1 MAKDKMGSAVI
12 GNRQAWFC
20 KSGVRGPGPAEERKR
35 ERERTRER
43 EREEGRENEREPKE
57 STCYGT
63 FDRFKEIL
71 AHFDLAL
78 IGFEHGREVLLDD
91 GVSRR
96 PDQTPNTLHVMG
108 PPAVSNVA
116 ITGLA
121 SSRGFAATNL
131 SV

>member
-1 MAKDKMGSAVI
+1 MVLQVWSSRA
-12 GNRQAWFC
+12 
-20 KSGVRGPGPAEERKR
+20 GPGRREEKREGENAR
-35 ERERTRER
+35 EREV
-43 EREEGRENEREPKE
+43 GRENEREPKE

-78 IGFEHGREVLLDD
+78 IGFEHGCEELLDD

-96 PDQTPNTLHVMG
+96 RDQTPNTLHVMG

-121 SSRGFAATNL
+121 SSRSFAATNL

>member
-35 ERERTRER
+35 
-43 EREEGRENEREPKE
+43 EREPKE